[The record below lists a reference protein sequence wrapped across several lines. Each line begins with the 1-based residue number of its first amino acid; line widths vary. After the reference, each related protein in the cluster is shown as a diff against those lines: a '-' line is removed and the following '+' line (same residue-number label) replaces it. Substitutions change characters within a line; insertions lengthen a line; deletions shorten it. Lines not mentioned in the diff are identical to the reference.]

1 MTRSNIRKVALVG
14 FGEVGTILA
23 EDLTAQ
29 GITVSA
35 WDLKMRT
42 APDGPAARRMA
53 ADAQRLSVRLCDAPA
68 AALAEADLVIS
79 VVTASQTEAAAGECA
94 PLLVPG
100 ATFMDCNSASPGA
113 KSECA
118 ARVNAAGG
126 RYLEAA
132 VMTSVPPYRIKT
144 PMLLGG
150 PYAAHAM
157 ADLSPLGFDVTLA
170 SEKYGVASAT
180 KMCRSIMIK
189 GLEAMVIESFT
200 AARAY
205 GVEDAVV
212 RSLVH
217 TFPGIDWEKQGSYFF
232 HRVLLHGR
240 RRAEEMREVARTVRE
255 AGLDP
260 FCAAASADRDDWM
273 ADMAADHGLR
283 DKYSDVGDWRQVAD
297 DLLTAIKGDKT

>member
-1 MTRSNIRKVALVG
+1 MSQSNIRKVALVG

-29 GITVSA
+29 GIKVSA
-35 WDLKMRT
+35 WDLKLRVE
-42 APDGPAARRMA
+42 PAGKAAERML
-53 ADAQRLSVRLCDAPA
+53 DTSRKLGVVLCGDPA
-68 AALAEADLVIS
+68 SALAGADLVIS
-79 VVTASQTEAAAGECA
+79 VVTASQTEAAAQECA
-94 PLLVPG
+94 PLLPPG
-100 ATFMDCNSASPGA
+100 AVFMDCNSASPGA

-118 ARVNAAGG
+118 ATVNAAGG
-126 RYLEAA
+126 HYLEAA

-150 PYAAHAM
+150 PYAAHVM
-157 ADLSPLGFDVTLA
+157 ADLSPLGFDVKLA

-212 RSLVH
+212 QSLIH

-255 AGLDP
+255 AGLAP
-260 FCAAASADRDDWM
+260 FSATASADRDDWM
-273 ADMAADHGLR
+273 ADMAAAHGLR
-283 DKYSDVGDWRQVAD
+283 DKHSEVGDWRDVSD
-297 DLLTAIKGDKT
+297 DLLTAIKRDKA

>member
-1 MTRSNIRKVALVG
+1 MSNATFRKVALVG

-23 EDLTAQ
+23 EDLAAQ
-29 GITVSA
+29 GVTVSA
-35 WDLKMRT
+35 WDLKLRVDPQGAAVQRMV
-42 APDGPAARRMA
+42 ADARR
-53 ADAQRLSVRLCDAPA
+53 LGVTLCDDPA
-68 AALAEADLVIS
+68 AALAGVDLAIC
-79 VVTASQTEAAAGECA
+79 VVTASQTEAAAQECA
-94 PLLVPG
+94 PLLPQG
-100 ATFMDCNSASPGA
+100 AFYMDCNSASPGA
-113 KSECA
+113 KTACA
-118 ARVNAAGG
+118 GMVHAAHG
-126 RYLEAA
+126 RYVESA

-150 PYAAHAM
+150 PWAAEILLP
-157 ADLSPLGFDVTLA
+157 LSALGFDVKVA
-170 SEKYGVASAT
+170 SEDFGVASAT

-212 RSLVH
+212 QSLIH

-255 AGLDP
+255 VGLDP
-260 FCAAASADRDDWM
+260 FSAQASADRDDWM
-273 ADMAADHGLR
+273 ADMAHEHGLHV
-283 DKYSDVGDWRQVAD
+283 KYKDVSDWRAVSD
-297 DLLTAIKGDKT
+297 DLLAALTKK